1 MAMDFKSRIRALQA
15 SLQQQRV
22 EAMLVAH
29 MPNVRYLCGFTGSSG
44 ALLVGPKT
52 AELHTDGRYII
63 QAKEEA
69 QGARV
74 RIARGSA
81 AIAAITKVA
90 PRKAT
95 IAIESEH
102 VTVAQRS

>member
-1 MAMDFKSRIRALQA
+1 MKPPAMAGGFSLFMAMDFKARIR
-15 SLQQQRV
+15 SLQESLERNGV
-22 EAMLVAH
+22 NAILVTH

-52 AELHTDGRYII
+52 AELHTDGRYTI
-63 QAKEEA
+63 QGKGEA

-74 RIARGSA
+74 RIARGNA

-90 PRKAT
+90 ARKA
-95 IAIESEH
+95 
-102 VTVAQRS
+102 